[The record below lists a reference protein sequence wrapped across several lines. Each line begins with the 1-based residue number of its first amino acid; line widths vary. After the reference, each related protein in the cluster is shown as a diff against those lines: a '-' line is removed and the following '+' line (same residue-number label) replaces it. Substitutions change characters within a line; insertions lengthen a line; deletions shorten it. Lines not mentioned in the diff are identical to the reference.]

1 MPNTFTTTTF
11 NTTYRDDF
19 IDSDHYHRILFNS
32 GRALQA
38 RELTQLQT
46 ITQAELE
53 RVGRHLFKEGSVVN
67 PGGLTLDTNFEYVKL
82 ETGESTAGFAV
93 GDEIVQSASPAN
105 NIKAKILRIEPADS
119 VAGDPATLYV
129 KYIDTQSTTVFST
142 PTRFTNG
149 STLSNNTNPGN
160 TVTVRNASSTEDPHA
175 GKGTRASI
183 NGGSYFTQGHFV
195 SVTPQTILVSKY
207 SNTPNEVIGMKVT
220 EDIVT
225 VDDTDAL
232 YDNQNNGIPNLT
244 APGADRY
251 RITLTLAIESSLEN
265 DDSFFAINKIVNG
278 ELQEE
283 VDETTY
289 NILGREIAT
298 RIKEESGD
306 YVVNGYTSNMQ
317 AGDSDK
323 VLTLNVQPGIAYVD
337 GYRASIRT
345 PTKITVNKPRDTEV
359 VEETIAANYGNYVIV
374 SADPGQGFIPN
385 IDTFETVNLRSAA
398 NYSGSTIGSARV
410 RSMTTDGSN
419 YRLYLFDVQMTGS
432 NKFSATRSIGLGNNE
447 YFDLVLEGGVAVI
460 KEAVNNN
467 LFFDLGKIRPS
478 FIDDVTLTVQRKFTE
493 TTLGDGTVDLGALPS
508 GESFSNQTQ
517 WIIAETD
524 GDILENASASGS
536 VISGATASTS
546 IEVIA
551 YVDKTASAVTIR
563 PKTLNTVSSETTTVE
578 SDGAGFKFAQLANPD
593 IVSLTSVVDANSVS
607 VANRFTLDNGQRDN
621 FYYDGR
627 LILNGG
633 QTAPSGNLTVAYT
646 HYAHGA
652 GDFFAVNSYP
662 TYDTIPK
669 FRQRNGVEVDLRDV
683 LDFRPYKADDAASY
697 STSDINELPQNTDTI
712 TADVTYYKRRN
723 DILTITAD
731 GELDYIEGVQV
742 LDNPITPQTPNDAMK
757 LKEFQLQ
764 PYTDDQNDL
773 TQKFIQNRR
782 FTMRDISDIVERI
795 DNLEEI
801 TTLNLLEAQT
811 AAIEVLDSSGNNRFK
826 NGFFADNFK
835 DLAFSNVSDANQYTA
850 TIDLNAQNI
859 LPDAVFK
866 SIPLAFDSAS
876 GQAGFSS
883 SANVKLSQ
891 DFVTLDYSEDP
902 YIVQNVASGT
912 ENINPFEVITFVGS
926 LKLEPEFDEWQETRT
941 ITRVITRT
949 RPWGRDGIVE
959 STTTVTSNLVSVE
972 LLPTIRSRLVRFKA
986 EALKPLTRHFLFFD
1000 GEEIAS
1006 YAREETLFTPFAR
1019 RLQDQYI
1026 NSTATSHPGGSSNL
1040 ISDANGEIIGSFLV
1054 PNNSSLSFD
1063 AGEREVKLL
1072 DISAN
1077 NDGLSTSGAFA
1088 SYFAQGFRNTIVR
1101 TIENT
1106 IVLPRPLPAPRP
1118 RDPLAQSFII
1128 QNAQGAFLTSID
1140 VYFNTA
1146 PAVGTAD
1153 ANIPVRM
1160 ELRPLRNGV
1169 PSQTEIVP
1177 GSEVIVPAA
1186 TIRNNIPSDL
1196 DDLATIQ
1203 ATPTKFTFDAPVYI
1217 PGNTPHAFILMADTV
1232 DYNVY
1237 VAKAGGFIIGKT
1249 DQRIRKQPSLGS
1261 LFMSQNSITW
1271 TPDQTRDMMFQIHR
1285 ASFVSSGTAILQNID
1300 VPHSVMGTD
1309 PFLTDSGSTTVT
1321 VNYRGHGLGVNDK
1334 VTIFGIDSNGD
1345 FGGIKGTSLQG
1356 ERIVTAID
1364 GTGFRFTADSAATS
1378 TIPAGGS
1385 GLSFTDNIQI
1395 DNMLP
1400 QIDTFIPASPASL
1413 TFSGTF
1419 AKGRSIVPQ
1428 SGQGTNAQNTFA
1440 ISSAIDFNPL
1450 QVITFDHPQVVAHRD
1465 LEDSSGVLLAAGT
1478 PRRSV
1483 QITASLA
1490 TNSNFVSP
1498 VINMSRASLGA
1509 ANNLIDNQDP
1519 SSGTNPLNLPLNY
1532 VAETDPA
1539 NGSHLSKHITVP
1551 INLEQPA
1558 VGLKVLIGANR
1569 PNGSNFDLYYR
1580 TIPAGADTN
1589 IEDISYSLAAQDTIV
1604 QTDENPDIFR
1614 EYEYTIGGLGG
1625 TLTPFTTFQLKIVMR
1640 SSNSSKIPTFRDLR
1654 AIALGT

>member
-11 NTTYRDDF
+11 STTYRDDF
-19 IDSDHYHRILFNS
+19 KDSDHYHRILFNS

-38 RELTQLQT
+38 RELTQMQT
-46 ITQAELE
+46 ITQTELE

-67 PGGLTLDTNFEYVKL
+67 PGGLALDTNFEFVKL
-82 ETGESTAGFAV
+82 AVGASTTGFAV
-93 GDEIVQSASPAN
+93 GDLITQTTPSA
-105 NIKAKILRIEPADS
+105 IQAKILRIEAATS
-119 VAGDPATLYV
+119 SDPATLYV
-129 KYIDTQSTTVFST
+129 KYVSQGTATAGAE
-142 PTRFTNG
+142 PTRFVAGQVITNSG
-149 STLSNNTNPGN
+149 SGSATVQVTDTTANPATGRG
-160 TVTVRNASSTEDPHA
+160 TKASV
-175 GKGTRASI
+175 

-207 SNTPNEVIGMKVT
+207 SSTPNEVIGMKVV
-220 EDIVT
+220 EDVVT
-225 VDDTDAL
+225 VDDTNAL

-251 RITLTLAIESSLEN
+251 RITLTLTIESALTAG
-265 DDSFFAINKIVNG
+265 DSFFAINKIVDG
-278 ELQEE
+278 VLQEE
-283 VDETTY
+283 VDETEY
-289 NILGREIAT
+289 NILGRELAT
-298 RIKEESGD
+298 RTREESGD
-306 YVVNGYTSNMQ
+306 YVVEGYTSNMQ
-317 AGDSDK
+317 AGDSDS
-323 VLTLNVQPGIAYVD
+323 VLTLNVQPGVAYVD

-345 PTKITVNKPRDTEV
+345 PTKITVNKPRNTEI

-374 SADPGQGFIPN
+374 SADAGQGFIPN
-385 IDTFETVNLRSAA
+385 INTFETINLRSDSD
-398 NYSGSTIGSARV
+398 YGGSTIGSARV
-410 RSMTTDGSN
+410 RSMTEDGSN

-432 NKFSATRSIGLGNNE
+432 NKFSDARSIGLGTNE
-447 YFDLVLEGGVAVI
+447 YLDLVLEGGVAVI

-478 FIDDVTLTVQRKFTE
+478 FVDDVTLTVQRKFSGQ
-493 TTLGDGTVDLGALPS
+493 TTSGVLDLGSLPS
-508 GESFSNQTQ
+508 GETFSNQTQ
-517 WIIAETD
+517 WIVATD
-524 GDILENASASGS
+524 SASS
-536 VISGATASTS
+536 HIILSGATASGSQVDITGAGYS
-546 IEVIA
+546 GATNIEVIA

-563 PKTLNTVSSETTTVE
+563 PKTLTTVSSETTTVE
-578 SDGAGFKFAQLANPD
+578 SDGAGFKFAKLANPD
-593 IVSLTSVVDANSVS
+593 IISITSVTDAASKSVS
-607 VANRFTLDNGQRDN
+607 NRFTLDDGQRDN
-621 FYYDGR
+621 FYYNGR
-627 LILNGG
+627 LVLNGG
-633 QTAPSGNLTVAYT
+633 QTAPSGNLTVAYQ

-662 TYDTIPK
+662 TYNTIPK
-669 FRQRNGVEVDLRDV
+669 FRQRNGVEVDLRDA
-683 LDFRPYKADDAASY
+683 LDFRPYKESDGSSYTASN
-697 STSDINELPQNTDTI
+697 INELPQNTDTI
-712 TADVTYYKRRN
+712 AADVTYYKRRN
-723 DILTITAD
+723 DILTINAD
-731 GELDYIEGVQV
+731 GNLEYIEGVQV
-742 LDNPITPQTPNDAMK
+742 LDNPVTPQTPDDAMK

-764 PYTDDQNDL
+764 PYTDDKDDL
-773 TQKFIQNRR
+773 TQTFIQNRR

-811 AAIEVLDSSGNNRFK
+811 AAIEVLDSAGNNRFK

-850 TIDLNAQNI
+850 TIDLDAQNV

-866 SIPLAFDSAS
+866 SIPLAFDSAG

-891 DFVTLDYSEDP
+891 DFVTLDYSEDS
-902 YIVQNVASGT
+902 YVVQTLASGT

-941 ITRVITRT
+941 ITRVVTRS
-949 RPWGRDGIVE
+949 RPWGRGGIVG
-959 STTTVTSNLVSVE
+959 STRTTTAGPVSVE

-1000 GEEIAS
+1000 GEAIAS

-1054 PNNSSLSFD
+1054 PNNSALSFD

-1077 NDGLSTSGAFA
+1077 NDALSTSGAFA
-1088 SYFAQGFRNTIVR
+1088 SYFAQGSRNTIVR
-1101 TIENT
+1101 TIVRT
-1106 IVLPRPLPAPRP
+1106 PPRPRP
-1118 RDPLAQSFII
+1118 RDPLAQSFTI
-1128 QNAQGAFLTSID
+1128 QNTQGAFLTSID

-1146 PAVGTAD
+1146 PAAGTAD

-1177 GSEVIVPAA
+1177 GSEVIVSAA
-1186 TIRNNIPSDL
+1186 TIRSNIPSDL

-1203 ATPTKFTFDAPVYI
+1203 ATPTKFTFDAPVFI

-1237 VAKAGGFIIGKT
+1237 VAKAGDFIIGTT

-1300 VPHSVMGTD
+1300 APHSVMDTD
-1309 PFLTDSGSTTVT
+1309 PFLTDSGSSTVT

-1334 VTIFGIDSNGD
+1334 FTIFGIDSTGD

-1356 ERIVTAID
+1356 ERTVTAID

-1378 TIPAGGS
+1378 SIPAGGS

-1400 QIDTFIPASPASL
+1400 QIDTFIPAASASL

-1428 SGQGTNAQNTFA
+1428 SGQGANAQNTFA
-1440 ISSAIDFNPL
+1440 IGSAISFNPE
-1450 QVITFDHPQVVAHRD
+1450 QVVTFDHPQVVAHRD
-1465 LEDSSGVLLAAGT
+1465 LEGSSGVLLAAGT

-1509 ANNLIDNQDP
+1509 ANNLIDNQD
-1519 SSGTNPLNLPLNY
+1519 SASTNNPLNLPLTY

-1569 PNGSNFDLYYR
+1569 PNLANFDLYYR

-1614 EYEYTIGGLGG
+1614 EYEYTIGGLSG

>member
-19 IDSDHYHRILFNS
+19 RDSDHYHRILFNS

-46 ITQAELE
+46 ITQAEIE

-67 PGGLTLDTNFEYVKL
+67 PGGLTLDTNFEFVKL
-82 ETGESTAGFAV
+82 EGAVPSSFAV

-105 NIKAKILRIEPADS
+105 NVKAKILRIEAPDAA
-119 VAGDPATLYV
+119 AGDPATLYV
-129 KYIDTQSTTVFST
+129 KYIDQGSAAASST

-149 STLSNNTNPGN
+149 STLSNNTNPGD
-160 TVTVRNASSTEDPHA
+160 TVTVQISSTIENPHA

-195 SVTPQTILVSKY
+195 SVTPQTILISKY

-251 RITLTLAIESSLEN
+251 RITLTLAVESSLN
-265 DDSFFAINKIVNG
+265 DDDSFFAINKIVDG
-278 ELQEE
+278 QLQGE

-306 YVVNGYTSNMQ
+306 YVVEGYSSVMQ
-317 AGDSDK
+317 AGETDDT
-323 VLTLNVQPGIAYVD
+323 LTLNVEPGIAYVD

-374 SADPGQGFIPN
+374 SAESDQGFIPN
-385 IDTFETVNLRSAA
+385 IDTFDTVNLRNDSD
-398 NYSGSTIGSARV
+398 YDGDTIGSARV

-419 YRLYLFDVQMTGS
+419 YRLYLFDVQMSGS
-432 NKFSATRSIGLGNNE
+432 NKFSDTRSIGLDSNE
-447 YFDLVLEGGVAVI
+447 QFDVVLEGGVAVI

-467 LFFDLGKIRPS
+467 LFFELGKIRPS
-478 FIDDVTLTVQRKFTE
+478 FVDDVTLTVQRKFSGQ
-493 TTLGDGTVDLGALPS
+493 TTSGVLDLGSLPS
-508 GESFSNQTQ
+508 GETFSNQTQ
-517 WIIAETD
+517 WIVATD
-524 GDILENASASGS
+524 STSSHIILPEATVSGS
-536 VISGATASTS
+536 QVDITAAGYSGATN

-551 YVDKTASAVTIR
+551 YVDKTGNAVTVR
-563 PKTLNTVSSETTTVE
+563 PKTLTTVSSETTTVE
-578 SDGAGFKFAQLANPD
+578 SDGAGFKFAQLSNPD

-633 QTAPSGNLTVAYT
+633 QTAPTGDLTVAYT

-662 TYDTIPK
+662 NYNTIPK

-683 LDFRPYKADDAASY
+683 LDFRPYKSDDSASY
-697 STSDINELPQNTDTI
+697 SASDINELPQNTDTI

-731 GELDYIEGVQV
+731 GDLDYIEGVQV

-826 NGFFADNFK
+826 NGFFADNFR
-835 DLAFSNVSDANQYTA
+835 DFTFSNIEDENQYTA
-850 TIDLNAQNI
+850 TIDLNNQFI
-859 LPDAVFK
+859 LPDASGNDVTL
-866 SIPLAFDSAS
+866 SYDSANS
-876 GQAGFSS
+876 LSS
-883 SANVKLSQ
+883 NVALNNN
-891 DFVTLDYSEDP
+891 FVTLAYSEDS
-902 YIVQNVASGT
+902 YIVQTLASET
-912 ENINPFEVITFVGS
+912 ENINPFEVITFVGR
-926 LKLEPEFDEWQETRT
+926 LRLEPSSDIWIETRRVNRT
-941 ITRVITRT
+941 VTRVRRITVPSPGT
-949 RPWGRDGIVE
+949 E
-959 STTTVTSNLVSVE
+959 TTVNNIATNSGEVT
-972 LLPTIRSRLVRFKA
+972 LLPKIRSRLVRFKA
-986 EALKPLTRHFLFFD
+986 EALKPLTRHFLYFD
-1000 GEEIAS
+1000 GELMSA
-1006 YAREETLFTPFAR
+1006 YAKEENLFVPFSVN
-1019 RLQDQYI
+1019 LQNQYV
-1026 NSTATSHPGGSSNL
+1026 NSRSTAHPLGASNL
-1040 ISDANGEIIGSFLV
+1040 ISDANGEIIGSFLI
-1054 PNNSSLSFD
+1054 PNNDTLSFD
-1063 AGEREVKLL
+1063 VGSREVKLL
-1072 DISAN
+1072 DISVDDDAAA
-1077 NDGLSTSGAFA
+1077 TSSAFA
-1088 SYFAQGFRNTIVR
+1088 NYFAAR
-1101 TIENT
+1101 TL
-1106 IVLPRPLPAPRP
+1106 VLVPPTPRSARA
-1118 RDPLAQSFII
+1118 RDPLAQSFVI
-1128 QNAQGAFLTSID
+1128 QNNQGAFLTGID
-1140 VYFNTA
+1140 VYFSTK
-1146 PAVGTAD
+1146 PSGVDT
-1153 ANIPVRM
+1153 NIPVRL

-1169 PSQTEIVP
+1169 PSQDEIVP
-1177 GSEVIVPAA
+1177 GSEVILSSSSVQLPGDLNDLTAVRAA
-1186 TIRNNIPSDL
+1186 
-1196 DDLATIQ
+1196 
-1203 ATPTKFTFDAPVYI
+1203 PTRFNFDAPVYI
-1217 PGNTPHAFILMADTV
+1217 PGNTPHAFVLMADTI

-1237 VAKAGGFIIGKT
+1237 VAKAGDFVLGT
-1249 DQRIRKQPSLGS
+1249 TERRIRKQPSLGS

-1271 TPDQTRDMMFQIHR
+1271 TPDQTRDMMFKIHR
-1285 ASFVSSGTAILQNID
+1285 ASFVSSGNALLENAD
-1300 VPHSVMGTD
+1300 LPAAVFDAD

-1334 VTIFGIDSNGD
+1334 FTMFDIDSNGD
-1345 FGGIKGTSLQG
+1345 YGGIQGTSLQG
-1356 ERIVTAID
+1356 ERTVTSID
-1364 GTGFRFTADSAATS
+1364 GTGFTFTADSAATS
-1378 TIPAGGS
+1378 SIVTGGD
-1385 GLSFTDNIQI
+1385 GLSFTDNVQMDDVQTSIT
-1395 DNMLP
+1395 
-1400 QIDTFIPASPASL
+1400 TFIPSASTTL
-1413 TFSGTF
+1413 TFAGTF

-1428 SGQGTNAQNTFA
+1428 NGQGTQSQNTFA
-1440 ISSAIDFNPL
+1440 ISNTINFSANE
-1450 QVITFDHPQVVAHRD
+1450 VISFDHPQVIAHRD
-1465 LEDSSGVLLAAGT
+1465 LEDSATTLLAAGT
-1478 PRRSV
+1478 PRRSA
-1483 QITASLA
+1483 QIVA
-1490 TNSNFVSP
+1490 TLTSNSNFVSP
-1498 VINMSRASLGA
+1498 VIDMSAASLTTS
-1509 ANNLIDNQDP
+1509 NNLIDNQDS
-1519 SSGTNPLNLPLNY
+1519 SSGANPLNLPLNY

-1580 TIPAGADTN
+1580 TIPAGADTS
-1589 IEDISYSLAAQDTIV
+1589 IDDISYILVSQDTIV
-1604 QTDENPDIFR
+1604 QTDENRSIFR